1 MMLSPDPRD
10 SIAMPPP
17 TRRRRI
23 VISSDSE
30 DFSGPAMPVDL
41 LAEVTFA
48 PSAVTAT
55 AVDTEAADP
64 SGAVEITNAAD
75 AQCSVDTAADADIA
89 YDIARGIYGSRG
101 PAVGRF
107 HDARPEPS
115 SGMMPAQIDE
125 PTKSPSAT
133 DAGIVWEVSSD
144 SDSSDSADPV
154 SRQARKILGRFAARR
169 IPRSPAAHTQAQAD
183 ANLPIPRTIA
193 AESPATLNSTPLN
206 PLAYAARYG
215 HFPLPL
221 ATTTQPPAIEP
232 VRNILNDE
240 GYLWNARPP
249 AYSQYLD
256 LEAKHGDTA
265 SSGVTGSSDGSL
277 SDDEFIDRSEQNS
290 YTMPEIDIMQKF
302 FPLTSRRF
310 LPKASEDSERST
322 SNSTPH

>member
-48 PSAVTAT
+48 PSAVTAA
-55 AVDTEAADP
+55 AVDTEAVYP

-75 AQCSVDTAADADIA
+75 AQCPVDTAADADIA
-89 YDIARGIYGSRG
+89 YDIARGFYGSRG
-101 PAVGRF
+101 PARRRLD
-107 HDARPEPS
+107 DAPPEPS

-125 PTKSPSAT
+125 PSKSQSAT

-144 SDSSDSADPV
+144 SGSSNSADPV

-290 YTMPEIDIMQKF
+290 YTMPEIAIMQRF